1 MDGTSMAHGEVRNVY
16 KILIG
21 KPEGNRPL
29 GKHWRRWEDNIRMD
43 VRKIGREG
51 VDWIHLAQE
60 RNQWQVLMNMIMNL
74 RFALKAENF

>member
-1 MDGTSMAHGEVRNVY
+1 VY